1 MTMVMEKSRKE
12 QFTEQAVH
20 YFIYQLENPD
30 WFGLQQ
36 ELLKIGY
43 TYGEVYEI
51 LREVREGGY

>member
-1 MTMVMEKSRKE
+1 MEKSRKE
-12 QFTEQAVH
+12 QFMEQAIQ
-20 YFIYQLENPD
+20 YYIYQSDNPD